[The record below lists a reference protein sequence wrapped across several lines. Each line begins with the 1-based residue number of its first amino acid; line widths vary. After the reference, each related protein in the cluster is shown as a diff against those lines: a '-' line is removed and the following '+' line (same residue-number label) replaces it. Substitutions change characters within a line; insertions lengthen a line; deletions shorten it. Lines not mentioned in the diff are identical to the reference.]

1 LYSVCVRAG
10 AHTDGSGDL
19 RSWLRELRE
28 AAGLSQ
34 EALATAV
41 GTDRRNI
48 HRWEVQGHDPGGTAL
63 LRVLTALGVK
73 IEPPP
78 PEGVPRAVNAEL
90 HELQAEL
97 GRLKDEVASRHEE
110 LLARLDA
117 QDAELR
123 ELSVRLA
130 DLRPQL

>member
-1 LYSVCVRAG
+1 VRAA

-97 GRLKDEVASRHEE
+97 GRLKDEVASRHDE